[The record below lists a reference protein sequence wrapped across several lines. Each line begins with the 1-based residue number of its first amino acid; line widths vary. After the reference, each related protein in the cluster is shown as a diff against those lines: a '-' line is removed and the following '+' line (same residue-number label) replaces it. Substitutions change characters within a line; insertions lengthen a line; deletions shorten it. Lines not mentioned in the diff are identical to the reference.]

1 MHHIRPMTTMLI
13 ATALAA
19 AGCAAGEDPASATT
33 ASAVTVTGPLTLTM
47 APSVPLVQ
55 GTPTPY
61 EVTVTNTT
69 ANTVTIFSLTL
80 DFTGAQVNQVPTG
93 CARLG
98 GGGPDLS
105 CAAGSIA
112 PGATLTFD
120 TQVRVDTAGTVT
132 FQAAWLGNG
141 AGLAFATDVES
152 VAAAPTDV
160 QVTGSSNNGS
170 PPLGSAFTYTF
181 QVKNNGP
188 FATFGG
194 VSFTDNLPASLTFN
208 SVSTNIGSCTGGA
221 SVSCSLGDLAV
232 GTQATIQISTQAP
245 SAAQTIVNTATVA
258 IGQQPDR
265 NPANNS
271 VSVTVTPK

>member
-1 MHHIRPMTTMLI
+1 MHHIRSMTTMLI
-13 ATALAA
+13 AATLAA

-33 ASAVTVTGPLTLTM
+33 TGAVTVTGPLTLTM
-47 APSVPLVQ
+47 APSAPLVQ

-69 ANTVTIFSLTL
+69 ASAITVFSLTL
-80 DFTGAQVNQVPTG
+80 EFTGAQVNQVPTG

-105 CAAGSIA
+105 CGAGSIA
-112 PGATLTFD
+112 PGATLTYD

-141 AGLAFATDVES
+141 AGLNFTSDVES
-152 VAAAPTDV
+152 VAPAPTDV

-194 VSFTDNLPASLTFN
+194 VSFTDSLPSGLTFN
-208 SVSTNIGSCTGGA
+208 SVSTSIGSCTGGGG
-221 SVSCSLGDLAV
+221 VTCTLGDLAV
-232 GTQATIQISTQAP
+232 GVQATIQISTQAP

-258 IGQQPDR
+258 LGQQSDR
-265 NPANNS
+265 NPTNNS